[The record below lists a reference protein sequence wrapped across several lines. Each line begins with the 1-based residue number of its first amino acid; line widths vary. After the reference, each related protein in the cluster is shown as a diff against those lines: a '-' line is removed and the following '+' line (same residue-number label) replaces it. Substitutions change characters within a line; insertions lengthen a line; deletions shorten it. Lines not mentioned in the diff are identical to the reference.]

1 MSRFSRLVLTALAM
15 FAASSVYAAEDP
27 YWQPKTGGWD
37 GTWSASDKWWFPT
50 SKKYQ
55 TWISDRGA
63 IFTNFNATA
72 NITLSSSPTIWQF
85 FTTSDASASK
95 KVTVN
100 IGGSGT
106 ITVTHQGEEYVSSAK
121 WLYLNIGSGVTLKP
135 TGEFK
140 FYNNAHL
147 KLESGAKYTA
157 SGKTIIGGPSATS
170 NTLYIASGATATF
183 NGDLMIGGASTAT
196 AYPTGIVTVAGGT
209 ISMPDKWI
217 YLGSS
222 WSGQYASSSGRGLLR
237 VESGN
242 VTAGALF
249 FGGVW
254 AKNNY
259 THNERAELEVRGGTV
274 KADKIFIAD
283 YPTSGQYKYITVSGG
298 SLQVGKVA
306 GKWDGSGEKKGRR
319 LRMTMTGGELALGSE
334 GFDLGSDGG
343 DNIIYVNGGKIRAN
357 AANVT
362 LTTSSM
368 TCNQTSTANSFQVGA
383 NGVTFDTGA
392 NTMTQNMCMN
402 DRSGSTGGK
411 VTKIGSGRFY
421 LGWTS
426 YTTGGVEVNAGT
438 LDFSGGAT
446 RVDKTITVD
455 SGAAIASSSA
465 SNDGK
470 VSNTALVL
478 KDGAIVE
485 VTCENG
491 APKYLINA
499 PTVTVEGALRFR
511 FSDAIPHGVSCQ
523 VLKTTGGTFPA
534 SILSSLSV
542 DGMPNSTFAL
552 SADSKT
558 ILCTP
563 IGANEYIYAGGG
575 ADTNFSTPGNWL
587 GGNVPPAGSDISIW
601 IQKTGTINNDIE
613 GLTPSSISFGILSAA
628 ATINGKDFTSV
639 KAVTNLTTAAYH
651 RFNVGVSGSAF
662 ELYSISASACTL
674 FYGPGL
680 SVNTPVL
687 KSPASEKNAYSLAG
701 IWNIAETPWTPKQY
715 YTVRS
720 NGKVTLAGQLKN
732 PCELTLYSTPANT
745 WIAAK
750 SLLVDSGNSADYIV
764 LRNAGL
770 IDIEGELK
778 VTKAADVYI
787 PNKDSTSASGIIKCG
802 SLVYA
807 STVDKWLY
815 IAGTNVVGSG
825 GIDLSHTGGA
835 CFYHTPAAPV
845 LYARDDGFEIKATG
859 NKSTTQYSM
868 DNLTV
873 TFNTTKY
880 GTASTPAAIT
890 VSAVMKDR
898 DASKGWKG
906 KVDITGCGKVVMNSV
921 STYSNGTDVKGTA
934 TLAINSGKQAGTGL
948 ITVAN
953 GATLSLPQTGTVTL
967 GGNLT
972 LNAGST
978 LEFKVSGESSR
989 SVLARNSKTLTL
1001 PASGKVKVKLTS
1013 DSDTIIG
1020 QKYTLT
1026 SGAGLSDASKFEL
1039 ADGVKGELSVENN
1052 ELVYTAPSYFY
1063 IRVAQVGNL
1072 SVPVE
1077 WVAEKGVAEEGASIE
1092 SVAAK
1097 LAKDGENGIPVWQS
1111 YCMGLDPKDA
1121 ENVVI
1126 CTAAAEQ
1133 PTEPGKVKI
1142 EIPRSCVPDGLSGVK
1157 VTAYLDVKAPG
1168 GEWTVDETGETISS
1182 GAILRTAEVSD
1193 SGISFFE

>member
-1 MSRFSRLVLTALAM
+1 MNRLSRLIFAALAM
-15 FAASSVYAAEDP
+15 FAAASVYAGEDP
-27 YWQPKTGGWD
+27 YWQPKAGGWN
-37 GTWSASDKWWFPT
+37 GTWSASDVWWFPA

-55 TWISDRGA
+55 SWISDRA
-63 IFTNFNATA
+63 VQFTNFNATA
-72 NITLSSSPTIWQF
+72 NITLSSSPTMWQF
-85 FTTSDASASK
+85 MTSTDASASK

-106 ITVTHQGEEYVSSAK
+106 ITVTHQGEEYAYSAK

-183 NGDLMIGGASTAT
+183 NGDLMIGGASSAT

-209 ISMPDKWI
+209 ISIPNTWI
-217 YLGSS
+217 YLGSC
-222 WSGQYASSSGRGLLR
+222 WSGGSGSSSGRGVLK

-242 VTAGALF
+242 VTAGALYL
-249 FGGVW
+249 GGVW

-274 KADKIFIAD
+274 KADKIFIGD
-283 YPTSGQYKYITVSGG
+283 YPTGGQYKYITVSGG
-298 SLQVGKVA
+298 SLQVGKLT
-306 GKWDGSGEKKGRR
+306 GKVDGGAERKGRR
-319 LRMTMTGGELALGSE
+319 LRMTMTGGELALGSGGIE
-334 GFDLGSDGG
+334 MGSDGG

-362 LTTSSM
+362 LNTSSM

-392 NTMTQNMCMN
+392 NKMTQNMCMN

-411 VTKIGSGRFY
+411 VTKIGSGRFV
-421 LGWTS
+421 LGWTAFN
-426 YTTGGVEVNAGT
+426 TGGVEVNAGT
-438 LDFSGGAT
+438 LDFEGGAT

-465 SNDGK
+465 NNDGK

-485 VTCENG
+485 VTCANG

-511 FSDAIPHGVSCQ
+511 FSGAIPHGVSCQ

-534 SILSSLSV
+534 SILANLSV

-575 ADTNFSTPGNWL
+575 ADANFSTPGNWL

-601 IQKTGTINNDIE
+601 IQKTGAINNDIE

-701 IWNIAETPWTPKQY
+701 IWSIAETPWTPKQY

-732 PCELTLYSTPANT
+732 PCELTLYSSPANT

-750 SLLVDSGNSADYIV
+750 SLLVDSGNSTDCLV
-764 LRNAGL
+764 LRNAGM

-787 PNKDSTSASGIIKCG
+787 PNKDSSSASGIIKCG
-802 SLVYA
+802 SIAYA
-807 STVDKWLY
+807 STASKWLY

-825 GIDLSHTGGA
+825 GINLSNAGGA
-835 CFYHTPAAPV
+835 CLYHTPTPPV
-845 LYARDDGFEIKATG
+845 LYARDDAFEIKSTG
-859 NKSTTQYSM
+859 NQSTALYNIDSTT
-868 DNLTV
+868 V
-873 TFNTTKY
+873 TLNTTKY
-880 GTASTPAAIT
+880 GTSSTPATIT
-890 VSAVMKDR
+890 VSGVLQDR
-898 DASKGWKG
+898 SSSWKG
-906 KVDITGCGKVVMNSV
+906 KLDIRGCGKVVVNSV
-921 STYSNGTDVKGTA
+921 SKYSNGTDVKDTA
-934 TLAINSGKQAGTGL
+934 TLAINPGKQAGTGL

-953 GATLSLPQTGTVTL
+953 GATLS
-967 GGNLT
+967 
-972 LNAGST
+972 
-978 LEFKVSGESSR
+978 R
-989 SVLARNSKTLTL
+989 
-1001 PASGKVKVKLTS
+1001 
-1013 DSDTIIG
+1013 
-1020 QKYTLT
+1020 
-1026 SGAGLSDASKFEL
+1026 
-1039 ADGVKGELSVENN
+1039 
-1052 ELVYTAPSYFY
+1052 
-1063 IRVAQVGNL
+1063 
-1072 SVPVE
+1072 
-1077 WVAEKGVAEEGASIE
+1077 
-1092 SVAAK
+1092 
-1097 LAKDGENGIPVWQS
+1097 
-1111 YCMGLDPKDA
+1111 
-1121 ENVVI
+1121 
-1126 CTAAAEQ
+1126 
-1133 PTEPGKVKI
+1133 
-1142 EIPRSCVPDGLSGVK
+1142 
-1157 VTAYLDVKAPG
+1157 
-1168 GEWTVDETGETISS
+1168 
-1182 GAILRTAEVSD
+1182 
-1193 SGISFFE
+1193 